1 MLVVYAHVPN
11 APLSSIV
18 FLFHMPFFFMISGWL
33 YKPRPL
39 KKEWKR
45 TFRCLILPYLIYN
58 ATLLIITPPQ
68 FDYRSVIYVL
78 IGDQALLPGHSRA
91 MWFIVSL
98 IIMRLVSSIL
108 QRYMIPAAA
117 LFFIIAIGLRH
128 IGLFND
134 ERDVL
139 QLQSTM
145 LCYQFFVFG
154 YMFRKKPA
162 IDVLKKLPKSYL
174 LILSIVG
181 TIALLYLGAKYVGS
195 VNLFRGRTG
204 LSLPMMLIVSYGV
217 SILLFEF
224 FELTLNCSSR
234 VIQKLSMGTL
244 FIVCTIK
251 QLLYYWGISLI
262 RRIK

>member
-1 MLVVYAHVPN
+1 M
-11 APLSSIV
+11 
-18 FLFHMPFFFMISGWL
+18 
-33 YKPRPL
+33 
-39 KKEWKR
+39 
-45 TFRCLILPYLIYN
+45 
-58 ATLLIITPPQ
+58 
-68 FDYRSVIYVL
+68 L
-78 IGDQALLPGHSRA
+78 IGDQALLPGHFRA

-98 IIMRLVSSIL
+98 IIMRLVSSVL
-108 QRYMIPAAA
+108 QRYMIPAAV
-117 LFFIIAIGLRH
+117 LFFIITIGLRH
-128 IGLFND
+128 NGLFND

-145 LCYQFFVFG
+145 LCYQYFVFG

-181 TIALLYLGAKYVGS
+181 TIALLYLGARYVGS
-195 VNLFRGRTG
+195 VNLFRGKTG

-244 FIVCTIK
+244 FIVCTHQTAIVLLGHFLNTQNRIVPALITLVIIFISYYLIFLLDKYFPLLLGKNKHNIK
-251 QLLYYWGISLI
+251 
-262 RRIK
+262 